1 MNRESLLRYRR
12 EFVRAVLTRCPPRQ
26 GMNVGEIAEAIQT
39 LAMAEGHPREC
50 WATTDAGVVTG
61 VITSLL
67 AEGVIRVSSIGAGTK
82 RDTIVYWLP
91 HPICGFNGIPEPP
104 NQDEEDE
111 EEPRVDL
118 DKLERRQV
126 RALLEVGDE
135 VSELMA
141 EFQQKMNDMRERIRA
156 RLAEVGLE
164 A

>member
-12 EFVRAVLTRCPPRQ
+12 EFIRAVLTLNRRGP
-26 GMNVGEIAEAIQT
+26 GMDASEIAEAIQT
-39 LAMAEGHPREC
+39 LAMHEGHPREC
-50 WATTDAGVVTG
+50 WVSTDANAVGW

-67 AEGVIRVSSIGAGTK
+67 AENVIRAMSIRANPHRK
-82 RDTIVYWLP
+82 AIVYSLASSS
-91 HPICGFNGIPEPP
+91 HQFNGIPVAPDP
-104 NQDEEDE
+104 DEEDE